1 MSRDIWLLRMASVR
15 FQLIGRSSLPHSVDL
30 EEINFTVLLFHYHA
44 ILPYLVKRTRK
55 ILDGSIL

>member
-30 EEINFTVLLFHYHA
+30 EEINYTVLFHYHA

-55 ILDGSIL
+55 ILDGNIL